1 MFALAGLIG
10 FVFGLPNVFVI
21 ACLILSL
28 MFDSRSHEKNSEEEN
43 DRK

>member
-10 FVFGLPNVFVI
+10 FIFGLPNVFVI

-28 MFDSRSHEKNSEEEN
+28 MFDGKSNENNSEEEN